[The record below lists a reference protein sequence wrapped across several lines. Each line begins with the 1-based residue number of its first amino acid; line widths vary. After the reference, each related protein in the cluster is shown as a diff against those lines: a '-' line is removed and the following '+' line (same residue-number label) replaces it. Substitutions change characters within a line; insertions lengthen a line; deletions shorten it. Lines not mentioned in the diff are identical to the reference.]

1 MKIITTKSILLE
13 SINIVQKAVPSKTT
27 LPILEGIL
35 FDAKGG
41 KLKLTATDLEIG
53 IETVSNVDVIEPGK
67 IVLSSRMIGDIVR
80 KLPDSDIE
88 IETSEGNLVS
98 IKSEGS
104 KFKIV
109 TLPYE
114 EYPELPAV
122 KKESGIVLKQNILKE
137 MIRKTI
143 FAVSFDEVRPIL
155 TGVLFD
161 VSGNELTMVALDG
174 FRMAVKKNSII
185 NDNNFRAVIPG
196 KTLTEIGKIINE
208 KEENVNI
215 YFSKNHIQVQ
225 IEDTIIVSRLLEGEF
240 INYKQIIPSEYK
252 IKIKVSSNLLMEA
265 CDRAALFARDSSNN
279 MIKFEINED
288 LMVIMSNSQNGD
300 VHEELQIQKEGN
312 DIEIA
317 FNAKYFID
325 VLKVI
330 EGEEIT
336 IEFTTNVSPS
346 IIRPINNEDY
356 LYLVLP
362 ARFKKN
368 N

>member
-1 MKIITTKSILLE
+1 
-13 SINIVQKAVPSKTT
+13 
-27 LPILEGIL
+27 
-35 FDAKGG
+35 
-41 KLKLTATDLEIG
+41 
-53 IETVSNVDVIEPGK
+53 
-67 IVLSSRMIGDIVR
+67 
-80 KLPDSDIE
+80 
-88 IETSEGNLVS
+88 EGNLVS

-143 FAVSFDEVRPIL
+143 FAISFDEVRPIL

-279 MIKFEINED
+279 MIKFEINDD